1 MESILTSI
9 KKMLGITESCES
21 FDPDIIIHINSVFVI
36 LNQMG
41 IGTESIFSIS
51 DKTSTWDQFLND
63 DKTIDSVKTYMYMKV
78 RSMFDPPTNSIVA
91 DSMKRLTDELE
102 WRLNLSAETNKNN

>member
-41 IGTESIFSIS
+41 IGTESIFSIR